1 MINTELQW
9 VQLTSNEDFSMFTKA
24 WMGERNHH
32 EFLSPKQG
40 NGDQMG
46 FHALEN
52 SALGGV
58 IRSMLAM

>member
-9 VQLTSNEDFSMFTKA
+9 MQLTSNEDLSMLTKA
-24 WMGERNHH
+24 WTGERNHH
-32 EFLSPKQG
+32 EFLSPKYG

-46 FHALEN
+46 FHTLEN

-58 IRSMLAM
+58 ITSMLAT